1 LLRTGIEEY
10 GFNMMSGWLART
22 RMASFGALFVV
33 LLSPALA
40 GSVPTGLVDVG
51 GYRLFIECRGKGS
64 PTVVLDAG
72 LGGSGANWLDVQRR
86 ASKTTRV
93 CSYDRAGRFRS
104 DRRPGDSATTDL
116 LIRELHSLLAKS
128 GVPPPY
134 VLGGHS
140 IGGLT
145 MRYFTLRFREEV
157 VALVMV
163 DSSYEAQ
170 FTLGSPVVSSRG
182 ETMDVGVASQELLQ
196 TSDLGSRPL
205 IVLEHGIPFGPDD
218 LGGERPSPDI
228 EIVWRAFQKR
238 IAQMST
244 NSRLVIAKRATHGIP
259 RDQPKIVAE
268 AIRQVTVAARRNAK
282 LPPCTTAFP
291 RLGGRCLRVR
301 P

>member
-1 LLRTGIEEY
+1 
-10 GFNMMSGWLART
+10 MSGWLTRT
-22 RMASFGALFVV
+22 QVTCVGAVAV
-33 LLSPALA
+33 ILLSPAVA

-51 GYRLFIECRGKGS
+51 GYRLFIDCKGKGS

-72 LGGSGANWLDVQRR
+72 LGGSGANWLGIQRP

-116 LIRELHSLLAKS
+116 LIRELHSLLANA

-145 MRYFTLRFREEV
+145 MRYFTLRFPSEV
-157 VALVMV
+157 VGLVMA

-170 FTLGSPVVSSRG
+170 FTVGSPVISSRG
-182 ETMDVGVASQELLQ
+182 EIVDAGAASQELLQ
-196 TSDLGSRPL
+196 SGNLGSRPL
-205 IVLEHGIPFGPDD
+205 VVLEHGIPFGPDD
-218 LGGERPSPDI
+218 LGGQSPPQGF

-244 NSRLVIAKRATHGIP
+244 NSRLVIAKRAGHGIP
-259 RDQPKIVAE
+259 HDQPKIVAE
-268 AIRQVTVAARRNAK
+268 AIRQVVVAVRRNAK
-282 LPPCTTAFP
+282 LPACKKTFP
-291 RLGGRCLRVR
+291 RLGGRCLTVR